1 MRRTEVTLKDQEISS
16 GSQVPPR
23 GGNGDLA
30 MTATLPLEGI
40 TVVALEQAVAG
51 PLASRHLADLGARVI
66 KIERPVEGDFAR
78 QYDHDV
84 RGIATHFVW
93 LNRGK
98 ESVEVDLKS
107 PDGKEFVL
115 GLLARADVFLHNTAP
130 GVVERLGLDA
140 DSLRATDP
148 RLIVVNISGYGSA
161 GPRKN
166 HKAYDMLV
174 QAESGM
180 IAVTGTPETAT
191 KTGVPIADIAAGVYA
206 TMSVLS
212 ALFRRE
218 RTGQGAV
225 IDVSMFDAAVEWMG
239 HPLYMQLYG
248 GRQIPR
254 MGLSHAAITP
264 YDAYPTADGQILIG
278 VQNDRGWRTLVAEVF
293 GHPEFADDPRFATN
307 VSRVAHRAEC
317 DALIASCTTSWS
329 TADLDDRLAEVGIPA
344 AQISTTADLVAH
356 PQLADRDRW
365 RTVGTEV
372 GEIRGVLPPMTFR
385 DIELPMGRVPA
396 LGEHNEKIMAELK
409 LLATV
414 PEDSND

>member
-1 MRRTEVTLKDQEISS
+1 VTA
-16 GSQVPPR
+16 G
-23 GGNGDLA
+23 
-30 MTATLPLEGI
+30 TLPLEGI

-51 PLASRHLADLGARVI
+51 PLASRHLADFGARVI
-66 KIERPVEGDFAR
+66 KLERPVEGDFAR
-78 QYDHDV
+78 QYDNDV

-98 ESVEVDLKS
+98 ESFEVDLKS
-107 PDGKEFVL
+107 RDGIRLVRAL
-115 GLLARADVFLHNTAP
+115 IAQADVFMHNTAP
-130 GVVERLGLDA
+130 GVVDRLGLDA
-140 DSLRATDP
+140 DTLRAADP

-206 TMSVLS
+206 AMSVLS

-278 VQNDRGWRTLVAEVF
+278 VQNDRGWRTLVTDVF
-293 GHPEFADDPRFATN
+293 SHPEYADDPKFATN

-317 DALIASCTTSWS
+317 DALIATCTKSWS
-329 TADLDDRLAEVGIPA
+329 TAELDDRLAEVGIPA
-344 AQISTTADLVAH
+344 AQISTTADLVEH

-372 GEIRGVLPPMTFR
+372 GDIRGVLPPMTFR

-396 LGEHNEKIMAELK
+396 LGEHTEQIVAELTAQAPRQK
-409 LLATV
+409 V
-414 PEDSND
+414 SRD